1 MSPHSCWRQ
10 RSRAVYP
17 LAPIKANSSPNSSR
31 TSPSSQSP
39 RPHTAWGLV
48 GLVVVTQIA
57 ECARAARRRS
67 YCMSAAGTRLKIPAL
82 IVGGGP
88 VGLYASSLLSAYGVP
103 SILADRMPRPGAA
116 KQQHHHPRAHLI
128 NSRSMELLRELGVER
143 EIRAQTPPLDEW
155 RHFRYCTSLLGPQ
168 IAAQDHT
175 SGQEWAALQAT
186 AASEMAHLSQPKLEA
201 ILRDEA
207 ERRAPDVGASI
218 LSEYECE
225 AFGQSSDGVVAT
237 LRRASGRASNE
248 IISDGK
254 RKQASED
261 VLRVEAEHVLACD
274 GAHSG
279 IRRTLGLH
287 LRGPP
292 PLQHF
297 KSVYFTCPEL
307 APLLRSMDRCAMLH
321 FCFNRGAVAV
331 LVAHN
336 ISEGEWVAQ
345 LPFFPGLH
353 EGSELDEAA
362 CTSAIAACI
371 GGAHGDGSASAV
383 PFTVRSI
390 GSWAMSAKVAQRLT
404 LGRVHLLGDAA
415 HQFPPAGAFGA
426 NTGLQDAHNL
436 CWKIGAAHHGLA
448 GAGLVSQS
456 YDLERRPVGVANAR
470 LSVHNYR
477 RGLRV
482 ANALGLPSELPHTL
496 AALAAGIKAYSANA
510 LPPLPPAARPMGLMA
525 AAQTIGGKALE
536 LGRTALIDGLGHN
549 APHPLG
555 SWRLDSAKRVVES
568 GAALPLLFARHE
580 LGFMYPPP
588 EVANGLEPSRDG
600 GAAHQHDSKHLFSLS
615 EAEQEL
621 RIEDEHYVPSS
632 AVGARLPHHWL
643 QTEQG
648 VRVSTHDLLH
658 DESKAGAAT
667 EEQVEGMAE
676 EEDGKESSG
685 SLDRDHHLMPS
696 LPRAHPPRL
705 TLLLD
710 ASAGLHWAEAAA
722 RLPAAKKHMRLV
734 AIADGAAGSVF
745 GSVPLPSCVER
756 IVHDPCGGWA
766 CKREVDTCGAVLV
779 RPDGHVAWRRESF
792 GAPHD
797 PVSAAA
803 AELRAA
809 LAASLAIPPSAFET
823 S

>member
-1 MSPHSCWRQ
+1 
-10 RSRAVYP
+10 
-17 LAPIKANSSPNSSR
+17 
-31 TSPSSQSP
+31 
-39 RPHTAWGLV
+39 
-48 GLVVVTQIA
+48 
-57 ECARAARRRS
+57 
-67 YCMSAAGTRLKIPAL
+67 
-82 IVGGGP
+82 
-88 VGLYASSLLSAYGVP
+88 
-103 SILADRMPRPGAA
+103 
-116 KQQHHHPRAHLI
+116 
-128 NSRSMELLRELGVER
+128 MELLRELGVER

-225 AFGQSSDGVVAT
+225 AFEQSSDGVVAT

-415 HQFPPAGAFGA
+415 PQFPPAGAFGA
-426 NTGLQDAHNL
+426 HTGLQDAHIFVGRSAL
-436 CWKIGAAHHGLA
+436 PTMVSPAPASSIIVRPGAATSGRCEREAL
-448 GAGLVSQS
+448 GAQ
-456 YDLERRPVGVANAR
+456 
-470 LSVHNYR
+470 LSA
-477 RGLRV
+477 RV
-482 ANALGLPSELPHTL
+482 ARRERVGLPSELPHAL
-496 AALAAGIKAYSANA
+496 AALLRES
-510 LPPLPPAARPMGLMA
+510 RH
-525 AAQTIGGKALE
+525 
-536 LGRTALIDGLGHN
+536 TAPTRC
-549 APHPLG
+549 PHY
-555 SWRLDSAKRVVES
+555 R
-568 GAALPLLFARHE
+568 
-580 LGFMYPPP
+580 
-588 EVANGLEPSRDG
+588 
-600 GAAHQHDSKHLFSLS
+600 
-615 EAEQEL
+615 
-621 RIEDEHYVPSS
+621 
-632 AVGARLPHHWL
+632 
-643 QTEQG
+643 
-648 VRVSTHDLLH
+648 
-658 DESKAGAAT
+658 
-667 EEQVEGMAE
+667 
-676 EEDGKESSG
+676 
-685 SLDRDHHLMPS
+685 
-696 LPRAHPPRL
+696 PPR
-705 TLLLD
+705 D
-710 ASAGLHWAEAAA
+710 
-722 RLPAAKKHMRLV
+722 R
-734 AIADGAAGSVF
+734 
-745 GSVPLPSCVER
+745 
-756 IVHDPCGGWA
+756 
-766 CKREVDTCGAVLV
+766 
-779 RPDGHVAWRRESF
+779 
-792 GAPHD
+792 
-797 PVSAAA
+797 
-803 AELRAA
+803 
-809 LAASLAIPPSAFET
+809 
-823 S
+823 